1 MWQLGAKD
9 CGKLCEAP
17 GAAEEVSIAIKS
29 LGGVVALVDMNWT
42 EISILQAAPRPP
54 LKLDVYVGLSPS
66 YCFCHYADRDFY
78 VGADLLA
85 SQRGFDFVDN
95 WWKRVG

>member
-42 EISILQAAPRPP
+42 GISILQAAPRPP
-54 LKLDVYVGLSPS
+54 LKLDVYVAFLHRIVFAITLIVIST
-66 YCFCHYADRDFY
+66 
-78 VGADLLA
+78 
-85 SQRGFDFVDN
+85 
-95 WWKRVG
+95 